1 MTRTHSGSL
10 VAGGLNWDSLPL
22 KLFAGGNAKFW
33 NPADIDF
40 SRDRADWERLTEDE
54 RDYATRLCAQFIAG
68 EEAVTEDIQPFM
80 AAMRAEGRLGD
91 EMYLTQFAFEEA
103 KHTQVFRLWLDA
115 VGITDDLHGYLD
127 DMPSY
132 RTMFY
137 EELPD
142 CLNALSIDPSPAAQ
156 IRASVTY
163 NHIVEGMLALTGYYA
178 WHKICVERGIL
189 PGMQELVRRIG
200 DDERRHMAW
209 GTFTCRRHVAADDAN
224 WAVFETRMNELMPLG
239 LRLIEEG
246 FALYDPMP
254 FDLFEDEFMQYA
266 ADKGM
271 RRFGTI
277 NSARGRPLGEI
288 DLDYSPVQLEDTFA
302 DEDEKALAGVS
313 PRRSELPH
321 PHGLGVAERA
331 DAQAGEFA
339 AVAGSLDAAEP
350 EFGVGH
356 RHPVDEDLA
365 GLDVVDEALLLGL
378 VVGPGVGPQPEGGG
392 VGDLDGFVDA
402 RGAVHRGDRA
412 EDLFGVERH
421 VLGDVGDHR
430 RRVEPAR
437 PVGTSCRRGGPSRP
451 RRRRRRPAWRFRRD
465 PTRWPADPRRCPGR
479 SDRRP

>member
-1 MTRTHSGSL
+1 MTRTGSNSL

-40 SRDRADWERLTEDE
+40 SRDRADWDKLNGDE
-54 RDYATRLCAQFIAG
+54 RDFAIRLCAQFIAG

-80 AAMRAEGRLGD
+80 SAMREEGRLGD

-115 VGITDDLHGYLD
+115 VGMTEDLQSYLE
-127 DMPSY
+127 PLPAY

-142 CLNALSIDPSPAAQ
+142 CLNALSSDASPAAQ

-163 NHIVEGMLALTGYYA
+163 NHVVEGMLALTGYYA
-178 WHKICVERGIL
+178 WHKICVARGIL

-224 WAVFETRMNELMPLG
+224 WTVFENRMNELMPLA
-239 LRLIEEG
+239 LDATVQG
-246 FALYDPMP
+246 FALFDVMP
-254 FDLFEDEFMQYA
+254 FDLVQDEFMQYA

-277 NSARGRPLGEI
+277 SSARGRPLGEI

-302 DEDEKALAGVS
+302 DEDAKALAGVS
-313 PRRSELPH
+313 
-321 PHGLGVAERA
+321 A
-331 DAQAGEFA
+331 
-339 AVAGSLDAAEP
+339 
-350 EFGVGH
+350 
-356 RHPVDEDLA
+356 
-365 GLDVVDEALLLGL
+365 
-378 VVGPGVGPQPEGGG
+378 
-392 VGDLDGFVDA
+392 
-402 RGAVHRGDRA
+402 
-412 EDLFGVERH
+412 
-421 VLGDVGDHR
+421 
-430 RRVEPAR
+430 
-437 PVGTSCRRGGPSRP
+437 
-451 RRRRRRPAWRFRRD
+451 
-465 PTRWPADPRRCPGR
+465 
-479 SDRRP
+479 